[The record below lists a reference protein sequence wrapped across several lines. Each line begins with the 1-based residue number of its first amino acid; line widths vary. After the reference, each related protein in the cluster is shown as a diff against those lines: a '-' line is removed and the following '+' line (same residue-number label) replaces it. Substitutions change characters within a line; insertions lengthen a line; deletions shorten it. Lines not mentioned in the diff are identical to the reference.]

1 MLDIQF
7 AVYLGKEREDGFS
20 GFIVEDNFCFVL
32 EVEEGLSSEKG
43 REVLDK
49 LKKDTLSS
57 DIKNLAELD
66 EFLAKEIKE
75 INLPSHFSLTSA
87 ILKEDVF
94 YLKTIGNG
102 EIYLR
107 RNQEFAKIISKAN
120 TASGYVEINDFYIFT
135 TSSFTEKIG
144 GEENIKEIFNHK
156 DPSQIVDALTPELK
170 GKDDK
175 GIIALFLKLKE
186 QDTPLKEEIEEKEG
200 VEEKEKDQEI
210 QEKENESMK
219 QEEKTHLKQSF
230 FNSLIITFR
239 NKINS
244 LGIRSEG
251 TGKKKIL
258 TFVIVAIIAVILVWS
273 VVMGNKRRNEKRITK
288 LIENTRE
295 VVDEKLTRAEDNSYL
310 NVSKSLSLISES
322 RAEVDKLI
330 NELGDKR
337 KDETV
342 ELLNLIKEKENEI
355 MKKELKESS
364 EFFDLAVDNKQAEGS
379 KMYLNEDTL
388 AILDKSQGIIYSLS
402 MSKKSYSKSTH
413 SEIKQAKYIATYGN
427 YFLVF
432 TKGGVYKASDDGK
445 IKLVIEKD
453 KNWESIGDMWI
464 FNGNVYLLDAGGDEV
479 YKYLVAE
486 KGYSQKSS
494 YFGKGQSVNLNNA
507 NSMAIDSSIYIG
519 FKDYGLKY
527 TGGLQDGFSTSFPEK
542 DVSIK
547 KWFTN
552 KESNKVYAWNKEKAA
567 VYILDKSGAYERE
580 INSDVFKNADDIISY
595 KDDIYA
601 LYGSKIFKVSSD

>member
-7 AVYLGKEREDGFS
+7 AVYLGREREDGFS

-57 DIKNLAELD
+57 DITNLAKLD
-66 EFLAKEIKE
+66 EFLVKEIKE
-75 INLPSHFSLTSA
+75 INLPSHFSLVSA
-87 ILKEDVF
+87 ILKEDIF
-94 YLKTIGNG
+94 YLKTIGSG

-107 RNQEFAKIISKAN
+107 RNQEFAKIINKTN
-120 TASGYVEINDFYIFT
+120 TASGYVEANDFYIFT
-135 TSSFTEKIG
+135 TSSFTENIG
-144 GEENIKEIFNHK
+144 GEKNIKEIFNHK

-170 GKDDK
+170 GKDDR

-186 QDTPLKEEIEEKEG
+186 QDTPLKEEAQEKEKEQEFEEKENVAG
-200 VEEKEKDQEI
+200 
-210 QEKENESMK
+210 K
-219 QEEKTHLKQSF
+219 QEETIHLKQGF
-230 FNSLIITFR
+230 LNSLIVSLR

-244 LGIRSEG
+244 LGIQSDG
-251 TGKKKIL
+251 IGKRKI
-258 TFVIVAIIAVILVWS
+258 FISVVVVIIASILVWS
-273 VVMGNKRRNEKRITK
+273 VVLGNKRRNEKRITK

-295 VVDEKLTRAEDNSYL
+295 VVDKKLVKAEDTSYL

-322 RAEVDKLI
+322 KAEVDKLI

-337 KDETV
+337 KDEAI
-342 ELLNLIKEKENEI
+342 ELLNLIKAKENEI
-355 MKKELKESS
+355 MKKEQKESS
-364 EFFDLAVDNKQAEGS
+364 EFFDLAVDNKQAKGS
-379 KMYLNEDTL
+379 KMYLDIDTL
-388 AILDKSQGIIYSLS
+388 AILDESQGIIYSLS
-402 MSKKSYSKSTH
+402 MSKKSYLKSTH
-413 SEIKQAKYIATYGN
+413 SEIKQAKYIAAYQN

-432 TKGGVYKASDDGK
+432 TNGGIYKASDDGK
-445 IKLVIEKD
+445 INQVIEKD
-453 KNWESIGDMWI
+453 KDWVSIKDIWI
-464 FNGNVYLLDAGGDEV
+464 YNGNVYLLDTGGDEV

-486 KGYSQKSS
+486 KGYSTKSS
-494 YFGKGQSVNLNNA
+494 YFEKGQSVDLSNA
-507 NSMAIDSSIYIG
+507 NSIAIDSSVYIG

-527 TGGLQDGFSTSFPEK
+527 TGGLQDGFNTSFPEK

-552 KESNKVYAWNKEKAA
+552 KESTKIYAWNKEKAA

-580 INSDVFKNADDIISY
+580 INSDIFKNADDIISY
-595 KDDIYA
+595 EDDIYA
-601 LYGSKIFKVSSD
+601 LYGAKIFKISTD

>member
-7 AVYLGKEREDGFS
+7 AVYLGREREDGFS

-66 EFLAKEIKE
+66 EFLVKEIKE
-75 INLPSHFSLTSA
+75 INLPSHFSLVSA

-120 TASGYVEINDFYIFT
+120 TASGYVEINDLYILT
-135 TSSFTEKIG
+135 TSSFADKIG
-144 GEENIKEIFNHK
+144 GEENIKEIFNNK
-156 DPSQIVDALTPELK
+156 DPSQIVDVLTPELK

-186 QDTPLKEEIEEKEG
+186 QDAPLKEEIEEKEG
-200 VEEKEKDQEI
+200 VEEKDQEFE
-210 QEKENESMK
+210 EKESKSTK
-219 QEEKTHLKQSF
+219 QEEKIHLKQSF
-230 FNSLIITFR
+230 FNSLIITLR

-288 LIENTRE
+288 LIENTKE
-295 VVDEKLTRAEDNSYL
+295 VVNKKLARAEDNSYL

-337 KDETV
+337 KDETL

-355 MKKELKESS
+355 MKKEQKESS
-364 EFFDLAVDNKQAEGS
+364 EFFDLAVDNKQAKGS
-379 KMYLNEDTL
+379 KMYLNKDTL
-388 AILDKSQGIIYSLS
+388 AILDDKQGIIYSLS
-402 MSKKSYSKSTH
+402 MSKKSYSKSKH
-413 SEIKQAKYIATYGN
+413 SEIKQAKYIAAYGN
-427 YFLVF
+427 YILVF
-432 TKGGVYKASDDGK
+432 TKEGVYKASDDGK

-453 KNWESIGDMWI
+453 KNWESIEDIWI
-464 FNGNVYLLDAGGDEV
+464 YNGNVYLLDAGGDEI

-486 KGYSQKSS
+486 KGYSKKSS
-494 YFGKGQSVNLNNA
+494 YFGKGQSVNLSNA
-507 NSMAIDSSIYIG
+507 NSMAIDSSVYIG

-580 INSDVFKNADDIISY
+580 INSDAFKNADDIIAY
-595 KDDIYA
+595 EDDIYA
-601 LYGSKIFKVSSD
+601 LYESKIFKVSTD